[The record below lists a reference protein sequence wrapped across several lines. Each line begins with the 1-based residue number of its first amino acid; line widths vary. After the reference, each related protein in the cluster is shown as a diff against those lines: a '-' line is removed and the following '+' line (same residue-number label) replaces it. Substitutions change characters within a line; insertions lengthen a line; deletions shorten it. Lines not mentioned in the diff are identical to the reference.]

1 VCVCVLNFQAH
12 VILRSWCCVLYVY
25 RHLTTHTTNIR
36 SHYVIRAWMLH
47 RSSAFGIPFFDP
59 VREGGGQEED
69 GKTITSLTKYLVR
82 LSTRRLAETLRRDGD
97 TLFIWDP
104 RRSYTVET
112 CPKELEG
119 VPPGIESKKKVHPK
133 WETHA
138 GRVCIHYT
146 MSSVIG
152 MLSKWLLYLGPR
164 KNRTE
169 CFSLIFKT
177 AIFSSREILK

>member
-1 VCVCVLNFQAH
+1 
-12 VILRSWCCVLYVY
+12 
-25 RHLTTHTTNIR
+25 
-36 SHYVIRAWMLH
+36 MLH

-97 TLFIWDP
+97 TLFIWHP

-119 VPPGIESKKKVHPK
+119 VPPGIESKKKKGPPK
-133 WETHA
+133 MEDACWA
-138 GRVCIHYT
+138 CLYT
-146 MSSVIG
+146 
-152 MLSKWLLYLGPR
+152 LHNELR
-164 KNRTE
+164 HRNA
-169 CFSLIFKT
+169 F
-177 AIFSSREILK
+177 